1 MGLSE
6 SVRAL
11 PEWIQAGCGDKE
23 YFCEEKGATFLGGEM
38 PEALPDL
45 TNHNSFFSDVMKANP
60 GLYDKLKDK
69 KTSTGVSLGHCIKTG
84 VDNPGHPHI
93 KTVGLVAGDE
103 ESYEVFKELFDPVI
117 SARHNG
123 YGPDR
128 THPTNLNV
136 DELSTTKIDPDGKYV
151 LTSRCRTGRSVRGF
165 RLPPCV
171 SFEERRECEAVI
183 VKSLLSL
190 QGDLKGDYFPLAGS
204 RSYAPKPNG
213 MSLEKEEQLRSAG
226 NLFQEPDST
235 LLLSSG
241 CGRHW
246 PDARG
251 IYHNDDAN
259 LFVWVNEE
267 DQMRIVSMEKGDN
280 VQRIIERFSKATEQ
294 IQKCL
299 KDQGYEFMHNDHL
312 GWVLTCPSNLGTGLR
327 AGAMVKVPKFSARSD
342 FKNLLSQM
350 GLQARGGGGVDSD
363 AVGGIYDI
371 SNADRLGKSEVQLV
385 NIFIEGVAQIIRWE
399 QALENGENIESGIQA
414 YIAKFTGAS
423 KAADY
428 PPAGLSESVRKLPG
442 WIQAGCGENE
452 YYCEEKGATFLAE
465 KMPDKLDLSKH
476 NSFFSEVMNAQP
488 DLYEKLK
495 TRVTKNG
502 VNLGH
507 CIKTGVDNPGHP
519 HIKTVGLVAGDE
531 ESYEVF
537 KELFDPVISARH
549 NGYGPDRTH
558 PTNLNV
564 SELSKTKIDPD
575 GKYVLTTRC
584 RTGRSVRGFRQ
595 ELLKF

>member
-1 MGLSE
+1 M
-6 SVRAL
+6 
-11 PEWIQAGCGDKE
+11 
-23 YFCEEKGATFLGGEM
+23 YFTNFL
-38 PEALPDL
+38 L
-45 TNHNSFFSDVMKANP
+45 FF
-60 GLYDKLKDK
+60 L
-69 KTSTGVSLGHCIKTG
+69 
-84 VDNPGHPHI
+84 
-93 KTVGLVAGDE
+93 
-103 ESYEVFKELFDPVI
+103 LF
-117 SARHNG
+117 S
-123 YGPDR
+123 
-128 THPTNLNV
+128 
-136 DELSTTKIDPDGKYV
+136 
-151 LTSRCRTGRSVRGF
+151 

-204 RSYAPKPNG
+204 RSYGPKPTG

-299 KDQGYEFMHNDHL
+299 KDQGYDFMHNDHL

-399 QALENGENIESGIQA
+399 KQLEAGENIDENMEKIIKEIHEKVCPKMFAPG
-414 YIAKFTGAS
+414 K
-423 KAADY
+423 DY
-428 PPAGLSESVRKLPG
+428 PPEGLSASVRALPE
-442 WIQAGCGENE
+442 WIQ
-452 YYCEEKGATFLAE
+452 
-465 KMPDKLDLSKH
+465 
-476 NSFFSEVMNAQP
+476 
-488 DLYEKLK
+488 
-495 TRVTKNG
+495 
-502 VNLGH
+502 VNFN
-507 CIKTGVDNPGHP
+507 INQ
-519 HIKTVGLVAGDE
+519 I
-531 ESYEVF
+531 
-537 KELFDPVISARH
+537 
-549 NGYGPDRTH
+549 N
-558 PTNLNV
+558 
-564 SELSKTKIDPD
+564 
-575 GKYVLTTRC
+575 
-584 RTGRSVRGFRQ
+584 
-595 ELLKF
+595 